1 MLILVKVFEDFG
13 ELKIWIL
20 ILHGRS
26 VQIFGNKKRYKKNVI
41 VDNIT
46 NHKNLCMDI
55 SGYLCGYKDIYVDIL
70 VAKLYVDI
78 RKQL

>member
-20 ILHGRS
+20 ILHGHS

-55 SGYLCGYKDIYVDIL
+55 
-70 VAKLYVDI
+70 
-78 RKQL
+78 